1 MQRYVGV
8 DVASERHVVVA
19 VDADGQVVLKATAFG
34 EDAAGYGKLFGLLGT
49 AEEVLVLMEATGHY
63 WKNLFAALAAHGFA
77 VALVNPLRTRRF
89 AEEDLQRTKTD
100 AVDALGLAQFARQKR
115 PPATR
120 LPGAATEELRELVR
134 HRDRLVQEAGDKTR
148 QLHRLVDLGFPEF
161 TRHVHHLDSALA
173 TALLS
178 EYPTAR
184 AFAAARP
191 RALAHLKYDGR
202 HLVGLELAHTLIAAA
217 GASVGAHHAHA
228 YRLQVKHACQD
239 LDLLRARIRELERD
253 ISNTLDTHEVGT
265 LLTTIDGVGTQTAAK
280 LVAELGDITRFESAA
295 ALTAYVGLAP
305 GLRQS
310 GKKTSARA
318 SLSPMGHAALRA
330 ALWMPVLTAVR
341 TNVWLK
347 AHYERLLSRGKP
359 RKVALTACMHKLLL
373 AIYSVAKHRRPFI
386 PQLSAAT
393 LAGAAG
399 GAA

>member
-1 MQRYVGV
+1 MRFVGV
-8 DVASERHVVVA
+8 DIASERHVVAV
-19 VDADGQVVLKATAFG
+19 VDAGGEVLLKPTAFG
-34 EDAAGYGKLFGLLGT
+34 EDAGGYEKLRGLLGT
-49 AEEVLVLMEATGHY
+49 PEDLLCVLEATGHY
-63 WKNLFAALAAHGFA
+63 WKNLFAWLAAHGFA

-100 AVDALGLAQFARQKR
+100 AIDAVGLAQFARQKR

-120 LPGAATEELRELVR
+120 LPESATEELRELVR
-134 HRDRLVQEAGDKTR
+134 HRDRLVQEQGDKTR

-173 TALLS
+173 TTLLS

-191 RALAHLKYDGR
+191 RAVAHLKYDGR
-202 HLVGLELAHTLIAAA
+202 HFVGLELAHTLIAAA
-217 GASVGAHHAHA
+217 GVSVGAHHAHA

-239 LDLLRARIRELERD
+239 LDVLRRRIRELERE
-253 ISNTLDTHEVGT
+253 IESTLDTHEVGT
-265 LLTTIDGVGTQTAAK
+265 LLATIDGVGPQTAAK
-280 LVAELGDITRFESAA
+280 LVAELGDITRFDSAS
-295 ALTAYVGLAP
+295 ALAAYVGLAP

-310 GKKTSARA
+310 GKKTGPHAA
-318 SLSPMGHAALRA
+318 LSPIGHAALRA

-341 TNVWLK
+341 KNVWLK
-347 AHYERLLSRGKP
+347 GHYERLLARGKP
-359 RKVALTACMHKLLL
+359 PKVALTACMHKLLL

-386 PQLSAAT
+386 PQLPAAA
-393 LAGAAG
+393 LATAG